1 MKDRTKNEENEN
13 EKYKMI
19 LNIIEIGV
27 LLLISTWTIELENE
41 KKVLLEFR
49 VEKLNW

>member
-27 LLLISTWTIELENE
+27 LLLIST
-41 KKVLLEFR
+41 
-49 VEKLNW
+49 